1 MMELRDLV
9 DASLVAERLIAKLS
23 ATFGLLALALAVVG
37 LYGVVAYV
45 TTQRTG
51 EIGVRM
57 ALGADRRDVRWLVL
71 RDTLKLV
78 VIGMLIGIPVA
89 LACARLLESQLY
101 EVGPNDP
108 LAVSIGIGTLS
119 LAALLAGYVPAR
131 RAARVDPL
139 IALRCE

>member
-1 MMELRDLV
+1 
-9 DASLVAERLIAKLS
+9 
-23 ATFGLLALALAVVG
+23 
-37 LYGVVAYV
+37 
-45 TTQRTG
+45 
-51 EIGVRM
+51 
-57 ALGADRRDVRWLVL
+57 VL

-108 LAVSIGIGTLS
+108 LAISIGIGTLS

>member
-1 MMELRDLV
+1 
-9 DASLVAERLIAKLS
+9 
-23 ATFGLLALALAVVG
+23 
-37 LYGVVAYV
+37 
-45 TTQRTG
+45 
-51 EIGVRM
+51 
-57 ALGADRRDVRWLVL
+57 
-71 RDTLKLV
+71 
-78 VIGMLIGIPVA
+78 VA

>member
-1 MMELRDLV
+1 
-9 DASLVAERLIAKLS
+9 
-23 ATFGLLALALAVVG
+23 
-37 LYGVVAYV
+37 
-45 TTQRTG
+45 
-51 EIGVRM
+51 
-57 ALGADRRDVRWLVL
+57 VRWLVL

-108 LAVSIGIGTLS
+108 LAVSIGIGTLT
-119 LAALLAGYVPAR
+119 LTALLAGYVPAR